1 MGPLLGKQNI
11 QAKEAYFSAILHLI
25 NASYFW
31 QFDTQVSDTNK
42 ITFRPNSVNKT
53 YKGNVETN
61 GGSLR
66 TDLAFPTNTVDTRG
80 CSLRG
85 RHLKEMWEAGG
96 GGGEGKKRGVGD
108 PLLPF
113 SSFPLLSRLQVKR
126 VSWARL
132 REEVFVVI
140 ILTKFER
147 IAPVSSNIDGT
158 VAWKLTFQEK
168 QSSLN
173 CKIKRL
179 RKKTYFRP
187 SLLST
192 LGWRQAMTENTS
204 TSAFAGY
211 NIREL

>member
-1 MGPLLGKQNI
+1 MMGVWGRTSPSLLI
-11 QAKEAYFSAILHLI
+11 PWILEAVARVADIE
-25 NASYFW
+25 W
-31 QFDTQVSDTNK
+31 
-42 ITFRPNSVNKT
+42 R
-53 YKGNVETN
+53 
-61 GGSLR
+61 
-66 TDLAFPTNTVDTRG
+66 
-80 CSLRG
+80 C
-85 RHLKEMWEAGG
+85 AGG
-96 GGGEGKKRGVGD
+96 GGEEKKPRGGGD
-108 PLLPF
+108 PLPPF
-113 SSFPLLSRLQVKR
+113 SPSPVLLRLQDNR
-126 VSWARL
+126 VSWAGL

-192 LGWRQAMTENTS
+192 LGWRQALTGN

-211 NIREL
+211 KIREL

>member
-1 MGPLLGKQNI
+1 MMGVWGRTSPSLLI
-11 QAKEAYFSAILHLI
+11 PWILEAVAWVADIE
-25 NASYFW
+25 W
-31 QFDTQVSDTNK
+31 
-42 ITFRPNSVNKT
+42 R
-53 YKGNVETN
+53 
-61 GGSLR
+61 
-66 TDLAFPTNTVDTRG
+66 
-80 CSLRG
+80 C
-85 RHLKEMWEAGG
+85 GG
-96 GGGEGKKRGVGD
+96 GGGEKAEGGGGD
-108 PLLPF
+108 PLPPF
-113 SSFPLLSRLQVKR
+113 SPSPLLNR
-126 VSWARL
+126 VSWAGL

-147 IAPVSSNIDGT
+147 IVPVSSNIDGT

-168 QSSLN
+168 KSSLN

-204 TSAFAGY
+204 PFAGY